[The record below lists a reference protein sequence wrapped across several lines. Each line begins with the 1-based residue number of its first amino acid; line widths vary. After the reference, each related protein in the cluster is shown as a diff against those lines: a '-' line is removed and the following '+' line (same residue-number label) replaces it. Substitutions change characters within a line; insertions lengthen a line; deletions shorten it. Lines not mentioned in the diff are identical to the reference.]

1 MSDSENRHCR
11 LLKTRQA
18 VFLITLKLSLQ
29 QSTVKTVH
37 TYGIYKK
44 TLFYFI

>member
-1 MSDSENRHCR
+1 MSDSENRHYR
-11 LLKTRQA
+11 LPKTRQA
-18 VFLITLKLSLQ
+18 VFLTTLKLSLQ

-44 TLFYFI
+44 TSFYFI